1 MSLEERVSKLEQRVR
16 TLEVRS
22 EETNYSK
29 TQQQMLT
36 ANQRSSKSR
45 CKFCGQEILWEH
57 AEGRWIPQ
65 NMDKTPHRCRSN
77 P

>member
-1 MSLEERVSKLEQRVR
+1 MSVEERLSKLEQRVR
-16 TLEVRS
+16 TLEVRAG
-22 EETNYSK
+22 ETNYSK
-29 TQQQMLT
+29 PQQQFLE
-36 ANQRSSKSR
+36 ANQRSSKFH

-65 NMDKTPHRCRSN
+65 NVDKSPHRCRSN